1 MTCAKEETEKRRF
14 GTSKQKPLTIDQKEP
29 SMLREGG
36 AFETVFERWAEPSGY
51 SDRRADGKDAP
62 STRAAEVGDPGMGG
76 AEGDA
81 SPRCPERGAPE
92 EMRRRKPKT
101 TCGFESCRILDANK
115 SNNSKGRN

>member
-29 SMLREGG
+29 SMLREEG

-62 STRAAEVGDPGMGG
+62 STRAAEVGDPGRGG
-76 AEGDA
+76 GGRREPALSRAWGARGD
-81 SPRCPERGAPE
+81 E
-92 EMRRRKPKT
+92 E
-101 TCGFESCRILDANK
+101 AQA
-115 SNNSKGRN
+115 